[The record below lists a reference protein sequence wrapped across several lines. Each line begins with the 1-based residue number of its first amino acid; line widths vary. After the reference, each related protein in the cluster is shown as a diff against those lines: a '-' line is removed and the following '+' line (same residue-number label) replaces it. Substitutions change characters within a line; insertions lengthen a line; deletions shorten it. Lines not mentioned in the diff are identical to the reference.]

1 MHHVGE
7 WHRVGEMRVGVG
19 RTSARPSSPA
29 AGDGDARV
37 SERSDAS
44 GRSGALEKGG
54 ASERSLSSGTGVA
67 TRGDNDDEGREARQ
81 RFGGN
86 G

>member
-1 MHHVGE
+1 MP
-7 WHRVGEMRVGVG
+7 
-19 RTSARPSSPA
+19 ARPSSPA

-37 SERSDAS
+37 S
-44 GRSGALEKGG
+44 GRSGASEK
-54 ASERSLSSGTGVA
+54 SLLSGTGA
-67 TRGDNDDEGREARQ
+67 ARRGGSDDDGGREARQ